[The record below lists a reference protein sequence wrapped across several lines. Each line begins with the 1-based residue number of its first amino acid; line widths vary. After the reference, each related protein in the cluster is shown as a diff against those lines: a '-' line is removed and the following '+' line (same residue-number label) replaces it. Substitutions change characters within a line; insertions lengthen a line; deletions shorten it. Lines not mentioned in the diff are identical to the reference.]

1 MSLHSLVTHI
11 HEHSYF
17 SGHGHLVPCI
27 PLETKTRSC
36 GGPEDTEERQL
47 AAGQKLF
54 AHLCRSVTSQCLR
67 WSLLVPVTV
76 MASMLCAR
84 RSVHPLPVLEC
95 QRQGHHLPQQVGAA
109 LPRAA
114 TLQWLSCVPL
124 HLKGH
129 LGNPR
134 DGWVRARILQLCIV
148 LEPRD
153 YFRVIILP

>member
-1 MSLHSLVTHI
+1 MSLYSLVTHI
-11 HEHSYF
+11 HVHSYF
-17 SGHGHLVPCI
+17 SGHGHPVPCI
-27 PLETKTRSC
+27 PLEAKTRLC

-54 AHLCRSVTSQCLR
+54 AHLCCSVTSQCLR

-95 QRQGHHLPQQVGAA
+95 QHQDHHLPQQVGAA

-114 TLQWLSCVPL
+114 TLQWISCVTL

-129 LGNPR
+129 IVNPR
-134 DGWVRARILQLCIV
+134 DGWFRARIVELCIV
-148 LEPRD
+148 LEMWE